1 MFRFIHTADWQIGK
15 TFGGFTAEKQGILWD
30 ARLSAPDRI
39 AEAGRGHG
47 ATHVLVAGDI
57 FDSEALPA
65 RQVTHL
71 LERLRAHDGLAWHLL
86 PGNHDP
92 DRPGGIYE
100 RLVRGGLPR
109 NVHLCRQAE
118 TVALAPGVALLPSP
132 LKARAQTADPAAWMR
147 EAATPPGTLR
157 IGLAHGSV
165 QGFGSSSDAAARIDP
180 AIART
185 AGLAYLALGDWHGTK
200 EVAGNV
206 WYSGT
211 PEPDRYLGNDSGQVL
226 AVTVGGGK
234 SGITVTPVVTRR
246 FAWVSAAVAPAS
258 DRRTSIG
265 LEQQLAETGAF
276 DRVLARLTLEG
287 QAPLAAHGAILA
299 QLAKLEERLF
309 HLELER
315 EAFGVQP
322 GAGDLAAL
330 GPGSD
335 LAEAAE
341 RLVALKA
348 EGNPAAERAL
358 EILFRLAAGSGP

>member
-15 TFGGFTAEKQGILWD
+15 AFGGFAAEKQGVLWD

-39 AEAGRGHG
+39 AEVARAQGAG
-47 ATHVLVAGDI
+47 HVLVAGDV
-57 FDSEALPA
+57 FDSESLPA

-71 LERLRAHDGLAWHLL
+71 LERLRAHAGLTWHLL

-100 RLVRGGLPR
+100 RLVRGGLPQ
-109 NVHLCRQAE
+109 NVRPCRQAE
-118 TVALAPGVALLPSP
+118 AVTLAPGVALLPSP
-132 LKARAQTADPAAWMR
+132 LRARAQTADPAAWMR
-147 EAATPPGTLR
+147 ETATPPGTRR
-157 IGLAHGSV
+157 IGLAHGTV

-180 AIART
+180 AIAGT

-211 PEPDRYLGNDSGQVL
+211 PEPDRYLGNESGHVL
-226 AVTVGGGK
+226 AVTIGEGK
-234 SGITVTPVVTRR
+234 GGITVTPVLTRR
-246 FAWVSAAVAPAS
+246 FAWVSAAVAPRAAQDI
-258 DRRTSIG
+258 DR
-265 LEQQLAETGAF
+265 LERQLAETGAI
-276 DRVLARLTLEG
+276 DRVLARITLEG

-299 QLAKLEERLF
+299 QLTKLEERLF

-322 GAGDLAAL
+322 AVDDLAAL
-330 GPGSD
+330 GQGSD
-335 LAEAAE
+335 LAKAAE
-341 RLVALKA
+341 HLVALKV
-348 EGNPAAERAL
+348 EGDPAAERAL

>member
-15 TFGGFTAEKQGILWD
+15 AFGSFPAEKQGVLWD

-39 AEAGRGHG
+39 AEAARAQG
-47 ATHVLVAGDI
+47 AADVLVAGDV

-71 LERLRAHDGLAWHLL
+71 IERLRAHDGLTWHLL

-109 NVHLCRQAE
+109 NVRLCRQAE
-118 TVALAPGVALLPSP
+118 AVTLAPGVALLPSP
-132 LKARAQTADPAAWMR
+132 LKARAQTADPTAWMR

-157 IGLAHGSV
+157 IGLAHGTV
-165 QGFGSSSDAAARIDP
+165 QGFGSSSEAAARIDP
-180 AIART
+180 AIAGT

-206 WYSGT
+206 WYCGT
-211 PEPDRYLGNDSGQVL
+211 PEPDRYLGNESGQVL
-226 AVTVGGGK
+226 AVTVGEGK
-234 SGITVTPVVTRR
+234 DGITVTPVLTRR
-246 FAWVSAAVAPAS
+246 FAWVSATVAPRAGQ
-258 DRRTSIG
+258 DIDY
-265 LEQQLAETGAF
+265 LELKLAQTGAP
-276 DRVLARLTLEG
+276 DRLLARITLEG

-322 GAGDLAAL
+322 LADDLAAL

-348 EGNPAAERAL
+348 DGSRSAERAL